1 MPSALL
7 TAYTTHI
14 ATDVA
19 SAPLIWVGPL
29 SLYLLTFVLV
39 FRERP
44 IVYLPCLLAA
54 AAAGYGLLPWLG
66 DVAFGLEPCSRTWF
80 AVAGALVCAGALH
93 LGLSASR
100 G

>member
-1 MPSALL
+1 MLSALL

-19 SAPLIWVGPL
+19 SVLLIGVGPL

-44 IVYLPCLLAA
+44 LAYLPCVLAA
-54 AAAGYGLLPWLG
+54 AAAGSVILPWLG
-66 DVAFGLEPCSRTWF
+66 DMVGLEH
-80 AVAGALVCAGALH
+80 H
-93 LGLSASR
+93 LAHQDRRRRAARRLSSR
-100 G
+100 GPTGSRG